1 MNTSHE
7 RLVKMNINWPHYASV
22 MEAKQYHDGAVKI
35 AKGVKTV
42 IGFKKHEARYITLPC
57 PTKQE

>member
-42 IGFKKHEARYITLPC
+42 IAHQIKKDKWIFLTR
-57 PTKQE
+57 